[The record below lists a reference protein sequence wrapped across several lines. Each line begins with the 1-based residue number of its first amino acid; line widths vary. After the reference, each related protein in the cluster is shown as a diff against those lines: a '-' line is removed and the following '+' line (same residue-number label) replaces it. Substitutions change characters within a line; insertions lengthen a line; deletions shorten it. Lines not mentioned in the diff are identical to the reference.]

1 VLDVDPGYG
10 GFDLEFDGHRIE
22 SSTRRFAVSMED
34 GYATL
39 VSLRES
45 DTGLGGLRDRGLI
58 TDSPRLLARDARATS
73 STSKAPG

>member
-1 VLDVDPGYG
+1 
-10 GFDLEFDGHRIE
+10 
-22 SSTRRFAVSMED
+22 
-34 GYATL
+34 

-58 TDSPRLLARDARATS
+58 TDSPRLLARDARTTS